1 MTVPAAVIRPAR
13 PEDIETLITMIREL
27 AKYEA
32 LEHEV
37 RATPELLNLHLFGE
51 RPFAEAW
58 IAEAEGEVAGFV
70 LFFHTFSTWRGLPGI
85 YLEDLYVRP
94 AHRGLGLGK
103 ALLARLATLA
113 LERGCGRLEW
123 AVLDWNAP
131 AIGFYQAMGATP
143 MDEWTV
149 FRVEDSALETLAG
162 QASI

>member
-1 MTVPAAVIRPAR
+1 MTVSAAIRPAR
-13 PEDIETLITMIREL
+13 PEDIETLVTLIREL
-27 AKYEA
+27 AIYET

-37 RATPELLNLHLFGE
+37 RATPEQLNLHLFGE

-58 IAEAEGEVAGFV
+58 IAEAEGEVAGFA

-103 ALLARLATLA
+103 ALLARLAALA

-131 AIGFYQAMGATP
+131 AIGFYKAMGAAP

-149 FRVEDSALETLAG
+149 FRVEDSALDTLAG
-162 QASI
+162 RASI